1 MTKLLKVIL
10 IILFIGCL
18 FDMPYGYFQM
28 VRFLAMCIFIFL
40 NLKENNQN
48 WKWFW
53 IGSAI
58 LINPF
63 FKIYFGRLIWNIMDV
78 IWAVTLVFSLF
89 ANLKENSKNGF

>member
-1 MTKLLKVIL
+1 ML

-18 FDMPYGYFQM
+18 FDMPFGYFQM
-28 VRFLAMCIFIFL
+28 VRFLAMAVFVFL
-40 NLKENNQN
+40 SVKENNPN

-63 FKIYFGRLIWNIMDV
+63 FKIYLGRMIWNLADV
-78 IWAVTLVFSLF
+78 IWVIILIISIL
-89 ANLKENSKNGF
+89 NRKKIKS